1 MACGPAQFGIEPRG
15 CVVVP
20 GLAAEARYDFI
31 ARIVRCFGYVR
42 LKRADKAVVLSL
54 LERASL

>member
-1 MACGPAQFGIEPRG
+1 MTCGPVQFGIEPRG
-15 CVVVP
+15 RVVVP
-20 GLAAEARYDFI
+20 GLGAEARYDFI

-42 LKRADKAVVLSL
+42 LKRADKGVVLSR

>member
-1 MACGPAQFGIEPRG
+1 MACRPVQFGIEPRG

-20 GLAAEARYDFI
+20 GLAAEARYDSI

-42 LKRADKAVVLSL
+42 LKRADKGVVLSL